1 MGTGMLILLKE
12 DAETTMWVVL
22 CLIPGFG
29 YGILYPSMSFAVQ
42 APASDEDLPFAA
54 AMFSFFRSLGQT
66 LGVAIGGVVFQN
78 TLLVK
83 TKENPLLAAGR
94 TDVWSM
100 NASALVEFIKSLS
113 DGSEQLKEALI
124 NVYVDSLREVWIV
137 MCGFACVAFTLSIC
151 FTKDM
156 SLDRDHVTEQGFDY
170 GRKGEYLNGRL
181 EKGSNA
187 TSSIAASYRS

>member
-1 MGTGMLILLKE
+1 MLILLRG
-12 DAETTMWVVL
+12 DTETTMWVVL

-66 LGVAIGGVVFQN
+66 IGVAIGGVVFQN
-78 TLLVK
+78 TLLRK
-83 TKENPLLAAGR
+83 TKENPMLAGDEA
-94 TDVWSM
+94 DVWSK

-113 DGSEQLKEALI
+113 DGEEQLKEGLI
-124 NVYVDSLREVWIV
+124 NAYVDSLRVVWIV
-137 MCGFACVAFTLSIC
+137 MCGFAWVAFSLSIC

-156 SLDRDHVTEQGFDY
+156 SLDRDHVTEQGFDH
-170 GRKGEYLNGRL
+170 GRKDDCLHGQL
-181 EKGSNA
+181 EKASKA
-187 TSSIAASYRS
+187 TTSTSSCSY